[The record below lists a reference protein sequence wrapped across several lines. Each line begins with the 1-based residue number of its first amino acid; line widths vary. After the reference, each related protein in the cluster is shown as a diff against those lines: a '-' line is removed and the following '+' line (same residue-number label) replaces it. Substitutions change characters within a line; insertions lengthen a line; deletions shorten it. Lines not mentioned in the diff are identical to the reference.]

1 MIWELWV
8 ICLWQNTVQEESH
21 VMSTVKRKKKEI
33 PFRNVKTAWSRS
45 LLHPRLYLIT
55 RYQWHHSFKI
65 MRHSPRT
72 TGYPLD
78 SILEEIRNNSLLC
91 TSGKMPPCGLK
102 VSLRTLTL
110 ESETSSRDCTWLSAK
125 IRHTGGWPWGGGL
138 RTIVKNLEY
147 EPFVKTFSIIIY
159 NFCYTNYKYLP
170 SCLWQLTCQQD
181 LRRSLEKVKLRSLLL
196 VQRHP
201 QTHLREKGEL
211 PMVLLPSMKAQASS
225 LKSEMSTGRKKPC
238 GRN

>member
-1 MIWELWV
+1 
-8 ICLWQNTVQEESH
+8 
-21 VMSTVKRKKKEI
+21 
-33 PFRNVKTAWSRS
+33 
-45 LLHPRLYLIT
+45 
-55 RYQWHHSFKI
+55 

-72 TGYPLD
+72 PGCPLD
-78 SILEEIRNNSLLC
+78 SILEEIRNNSLLY
-91 TSGKMPPCGLK
+91 TSRNMPTCGLE
-102 VSLRTLTL
+102 VSPRTLTL

-147 EPFVKTFSIIIY
+147 EPFVMTFSIIIY
-159 NFCYTNYKYLP
+159 NFCFINYEYRP
-170 SCLWQLTCQQD
+170 SCLWQLTCQQE

-211 PMVLLPSMKAQASS
+211 LMVHLLSMKAQASS
-225 LKSEMSTGRKKPC
+225 LKPEISRKKETLWQELDPMKA
-238 GRN
+238 